1 MGCAGSGPCCAESL
15 PEAEEYLVAQSVP
28 TSDGQL
34 LAAPMT
40 LRMTTGSYGR
50 TAPERVLTIC
60 DLEETSVATL
70 QMPKQRSF
78 GVGASLMDPA
88 GNVVATLASAEQS
101 RSHGS
106 NRTSYCVYAG
116 KPQFAGQTPDAKG
129 LFLWAKCTR
138 RPFTFSCNVT
148 NGAGADAFKLK
159 YASRSGFSHAS
170 HKVKIETA
178 AGEGVMLVRPTV
190 EKPKRHHIECA
201 TGGDPI
207 LHVCIPYACN
217 LAVDELQSSAQCG
230 V

>member
-1 MGCAGSGPCCAESL
+1 MGCAGSL
-15 PEAEEYLVAQSVP
+15 PEAEEYLIAQSVP
-28 TSDGQL
+28 TDGQL
-34 LAAPMT
+34 LAAPTT
-40 LRMTTGSYGR
+40 LRMTGWPIGIGLGGK
-50 TAPERVLTIC
+50 ERAILTIC
-60 DLEETSVATL
+60 DLNDTPVATL
-70 QMPKQRSF
+70 LMPPQQSF